1 MELAAR
7 TAAWAKSGLSKI
19 PYIAFDTSGCNV
31 KFPAGFIG
39 VSGNSVEI
47 VMTVDRLVGA
57 YIFGYDAGNWAQ
69 FRPDGRVNIRNT
81 YTQKSYGIGEIHRY
95 IHTAGSDVFVID
107 DDETIV
113 ALGAWLVRTTSTLFI
128 GGYGASQSFLV
139 GKVFSVINKDPN
151 GNILRDYRPY
161 KDDEAVGFKDTVTGD
176 IVTNGLDGTLVYGE
190 LSQLGGGITAN
201 A

>member
-1 MELAAR
+1 MGLIMRRNLMAA
-7 TAAWAKSGLSKI
+7 GGPSKI

-39 VSGNSVEI
+39 VYGNSVEI
-47 VMTVDRLVGA
+47 EMTVDRYTNS

-69 FRPDGRVNIRNT
+69 FRTDGRVNIRNT

-107 DDETIV
+107 DETIIV
-113 ALGAWLVRTTSTLFI
+113 SLGAWLVRNTSNLFI
-128 GGYGASQSFLV
+128 GGYSGGQSNLV
-139 GKVFSVINKDPN
+139 GKVLSVINKDPN
-151 GNILRDYRPY
+151 GNILHDYRPY
-161 KDDEAVGFKDTVTGD
+161 SEGGVVGFKDTVTGD

-190 LSQLGGGITAN
+190 LDA